1 MDKLNREKVNSDT
14 TEYGLTEQS
23 NTGSKLRK
31 PPSEDSEDGLL
42 CVGGVESQKLKV
54 ESREGTFLPVDVL
67 RDGARELGIELTD
80 AQIELLDRFAAL
92 VVETNRALN
101 LTRITEPREIVTG
114 HYLDSFTCLAAA
126 KIKTGSRVIDVG
138 AGAGFPGIPIK
149 IARPDLSMTL
159 LDSSAKKL
167 KFIEDAMAVLSDC
180 RGEAFAK
187 RSDDTTGCVANASP
201 LQVTLVHAR
210 AEEAGRDPAHRE
222 TYNVAFARALADMK
236 TLAELCLPLVKVGG
250 VLIAQKSEGADEEI
264 EAAKPLIGQLGG
276 KIEKIVRIA
285 IPYTDITRQLVV
297 VWKVKHTPPEFPR
310 PYSRI
315 ADKRRKP

>member
-1 MDKLNREKVNSDT
+1 MDKMNSEEVNSET
-14 TEYGLTEQS
+14 TEYGLTGQP
-23 NTGSKLRK
+23 NTGSRLCK
-31 PPSEDSEDGLL
+31 PPSEASEDGLL
-42 CVGGVESQKLKV
+42 CVGEVESQKLKV
-54 ESREGTFLPVDVL
+54 ESWEGSFLPAEMF
-67 RDGARELGIELTD
+67 RDGARELGVELSD
-80 AQIELLDRFAAL
+80 DQIELLDRFAAL
-92 VVETNRALN
+92 VVETNRTLN
-101 LTRITEPREIVTG
+101 LTRITEPAEIVTG
-114 HYLDSFTCLAAA
+114 HYLDSFTCLAAT
-126 KIKTGSRVIDVG
+126 KIKPGSRVIDVG

-167 KFIEDAMAVLSDC
+167 KFIEAALATL
-180 RGEAFAK
+180 GIE
-187 RSDDTTGCVANASP
+187 G
-201 LQVTLVHAR
+201 VTLVHAR

-285 IPYTDITRQLVV
+285 IPYTDITRRLVV
-297 VWKVKHTPPEFPR
+297 VWKVKPTPPQFPR

-315 ADKRRKP
+315 ADKRRKL